1 MKIVEDA
8 VDRTKSKVTAA
19 VLSDSG
25 KKTSTN
31 QDEAQKFRCIIADGF
46 KAINKTT
53 NQLVMNQV
61 MSEAPPTEKEAY
73 FSALRAEAMDE
84 MEVKRHS
91 MELKKE
97 QLELERMKV
106 KLELNRVKAA
116 FVDTVVEAAGVSKR
130 VKAVVHDSAVEAD
143 GVSNGVSGDDAS
155 FEEEDE
161 DEDGGLQKCNWPTCI
176 MTNLAPELCGT
187 CNKFYLHH
195 VCQIAAEEEAGYC
208 GDGCRKICY
217 LCHNGFKKTMAA
229 V

>member
-1 MKIVEDA
+1 VKIVEDA
-8 VDRTKSKVTAA
+8 VDRTKSKVTVA

-31 QDEAQKFRCIIADGF
+31 QNETQKFGCVVEDGF

-61 MSEAPPTEKEAY
+61 MSKAPPTEKEAY
-73 FSALRAEAMDE
+73 FSALQAAAMDE
-84 MEVKRHS
+84 IEVKRHS

-97 QLELERMKV
+97 QLELKRIKV
-106 KLELNRVKAA
+106 KLELNRGNAA
-116 FVDTVVEAAGVSKR
+116 FVDTAIEAASVSKR
-130 VKAVVHDSAVEAD
+130 VKAAVHDTVAEAA

-161 DEDGGLQKCNWPTCI
+161 YGGLQKYNWPTCI

-195 VCQIAAEEEAGYC
+195 VCQIATEEEAGYC
-208 GDGCRKICY
+208 GDGCRQICY

-229 V
+229 L